1 MFVSVKE
8 RTQEIGIQKAL
19 GAQNWFIQ
27 VQFLLESIWL
37 CIAGGLLWIFFVWL
51 VLYGLNAAFASS
63 LGAGASLTLGME
75 DALIGI
81 ITSVFV
87 GIVAGY
93 IPAASAA
100 KMDPV
105 TAIRSK

>member
-1 MFVSVKE
+1 
-8 RTQEIGIQKAL
+8 
-19 GAQNWFIQ
+19 
-27 VQFLLESIWL
+27 
-37 CIAGGLLWIFFVWL
+37 
-51 VLYGLNAAFASS
+51 
-63 LGAGASLTLGME
+63 ME

-105 TAIRSK
+105 AAIRSK